1 MWVLG
6 FAVATAAILTVTGG
20 TSADSPLRA
29 PVGPVMPGIIFQST
43 PPELVQLYRSDTSRL
58 LLYLDD
64 QFLDSQ
70 VPYRQ
75 TLAAIARWKMLRW
88 YAIERLGDTGTVG
101 LIPTL
106 DQVVQRYERRRDQAG
121 AYQEW
126 ADLLRL
132 TIERIRLRSQGNAA
146 YTQAMLQWV
155 QTPEPA
161 SDAPW
166 REKVNRWRRVR
177 EGARALGILRARD
190 AVPVLIEWCRKPA
203 AGGFADLDVF
213 CARALARIGDK
224 RALDALRS
232 FLANWAPYRPSAEVP
247 LEPYEPDIVWAYW
260 RMRTDGMSLQEAVQD
275 ILCSSANR
283 ERGLNQSMILEQY
296 AGPAAV
302 PVLLQ
307 ALDKP
312 PVGKDPSAAQRLAV
326 QLLGKWRVKE
336 AVPKLLSLLR
346 SSVSELLR
354 CACILALGRIGS
366 PEALDDLTRI
376 AKQNQSLALTQ
387 DAVKALGL
395 LGDPRAEP
403 TLLDIL
409 TTHPDPNV
417 RYMAAQSLATAGT
430 SSAIP
435 VLEKRLQE
443 ESSTGVK
450 GAIRTAIKSLQART
464 R

>member
-1 MWVLG
+1 MWIVG
-6 FAVATAAILTVTGG
+6 FVVAAMAILTVAGH

-29 PVGPVMPGIIFQST
+29 PAGPVMPGIIFKPT
-43 PPELVQLYRSDTSRL
+43 PPELVQLYRSDLSQL

-75 TLAAIARWKMLRW
+75 TFAAIAQWKMLRW

-106 DQVVQRYERRRDQAG
+106 EQVAQRYERQGNRAG
-121 AYQEW
+121 TYREW

-132 TIERIRLRSQGNAA
+132 TIERIRLRSQGNEV
-146 YTQAMLQWV
+146 YIQAMLRWI

-161 SDAPW
+161 PDAPW

-177 EGARALGILRARD
+177 EGARVLGMLRVRD

-203 AGGFADLDVF
+203 AGGFADIDVF

-224 RALDALRS
+224 RALDALRG

-260 RMRTDGMSLQEAVQD
+260 RLRTDGVSLQDAVQD
-275 ILCSSANR
+275 LLRSSANR
-283 ERGLNQSMILEQY
+283 ERGLKHSVILEQY
-296 AGPAAV
+296 VGPAAI
-302 PVLLQ
+302 PVLLR
-307 ALDKP
+307 ALDSP
-312 PVGKDPSAAQRLAV
+312 PAGKDPSAAQRLAV
-326 QLLGKWRVKE
+326 QLLGRWRVRE
-336 AVPKLLSLLR
+336 AVPKLLALLR
-346 SSVSELLR
+346 GSGSELLQ
-354 CACILALGRIGS
+354 CACILALGQIGS
-366 PEALDDLTRI
+366 PEALDELTRI

-409 TTHPDPNV
+409 TTHPNPNV
-417 RYMAAQSLATAGT
+417 RCLAAQSLATAST
-430 SSAIP
+430 SAAIP
-435 VLEKRLQE
+435 VLERRLQVE
-443 ESSTGVK
+443 PSDGVK
-450 GAIRTAIKSLQART
+450 GAIRTAIKSLQAKT